1 MHIED
6 NHEQDLPEDFTP
18 LRYTFNY
25 VNKKPTSYHGICT
38 ECKRPTAWDEN
49 KGRYDRQCGR
59 ESCKQSFIKRFEAN
73 MMRTKGVTRISATAE
88 GQEKML
94 ANRKISGKYKMSDG
108 VEKTYTGSYELNALK
123 FMDKVMHIKSQDI
136 LCPGPILEYEF
147 NGKKLM
153 YITDFYYQPY
163 NLVIE
168 VKDGGDNPNTRNMP
182 EYRAKQAAK
191 EEYIIKNTNYNYLRL
206 TNNNLEQL
214 LSTFMELKMSL
225 VDNSNERVINVNEM
239 GMMAYMPVIGIERS
253 QAIIVNYMQNNV
265 FSGENI
271 NGYGIADNLKLD
283 RIITRRKDGVLDGT
297 TREFLYNCKYETYIV
312 DISDEARKAIKE
324 NMGQFVSYEFL
335 YETIFGKKMYTKDQI
350 AVTEGLTPVIDT
362 YKLLEYEQDI
372 IKNKYEVVVPD
383 SIRYDENGIGIIDTL
398 EAVYITSKYT
408 PEIILTV
415 PEEAH
420 EDYISRQ
427 EPYKLLLYM
436 TKKGGF
442 I

>member
-1 MHIED
+1 
-6 NHEQDLPEDFTP
+6 
-18 LRYTFNY
+18 
-25 VNKKPTSYHGICT
+25 
-38 ECKRPTAWDEN
+38 
-49 KGRYDRQCGR
+49 
-59 ESCKQSFIKRFEAN
+59 
-73 MMRTKGVTRISATAE
+73 
-88 GQEKML
+88 
-94 ANRKISGKYKMSDG
+94 
-108 VEKTYTGSYELNALK
+108 
-123 FMDKVMHIKSQDI
+123 
-136 LCPGPILEYEF
+136 
-147 NGKKLM
+147 
-153 YITDFYYQPY
+153 
-163 NLVIE
+163 
-168 VKDGGDNPNTRNMP
+168 
-182 EYRAKQAAK
+182 
-191 EEYIIKNTNYNYLRL
+191 
-206 TNNNLEQL
+206 
-214 LSTFMELKMSL
+214 MELKMSL

-253 QAIIVNYMQNNV
+253 QAIIVNYMQNNA

-312 DISDEARKAIKE
+312 DISDEARKTIKE